1 MEGESHHGKGVILC
15 KDRKGEASQ
24 DSLTNTDLLQTED
37 IKGSNNGHTGRG
49 RINKL
54 VRNFGF

>member
-1 MEGESHHGKGVILC
+1 MK
-15 KDRKGEASQ
+15 RASFFAKAEKEKQ
-24 DSLTNTDLLQTED
+24 VKTLTTNTDLLQTKD
-37 IKGSNNGHTGRG
+37 IMGNNNGHTGRG